1 MDEIVF
7 NKIIKAFENV
17 GLSVE
22 CEDIN
27 CLIENDIN
35 LQDYISDSL
44 TFISVIISLEEE
56 FEIEF
61 PDGISYYEYMNSL
74 KSLIKL
80 IKEIISDSNQD

>member
-61 PDGISYYEYMNSL
+61 PDGISYYEYMNDGLS
-74 KSLIKL
+74 
-80 IKEIISDSNQD
+80 IIVHKIVTLD